1 VNEVGAGRAL
11 KKSGREEKG
20 RRSGGNGREVKRR
33 EWREWKRRD
42 QGRLD
47 RERRDA
53 ANVIVGKE
61 RLGKEDVRT
70 RRFSELCI

>member
-1 VNEVGAGRAL
+1 VNEVGAGCAL
-11 KKSGREEKG
+11 KKSGGREKKG
-20 RRSGGNGREVKRR
+20 RRSGGNGREVKGR

-47 RERRDA
+47 RERRDV

-61 RLGKEDVRT
+61 TEKGR
-70 RRFSELCI
+70 C